1 MFTGP
6 SPSTSAGVL
15 KLLPDE
21 YLQVLF
27 FLFFRPC
34 CVAGRILVPQL
45 GTEPPRELPPWRL
58 FEELLSG
65 EKVFKK
71 LTP

>member
-1 MFTGP
+1 MGTEALVGRG
-6 SPSTSAGVL
+6 SVSAKGAVGR
-15 KLLPDE
+15 
-21 YLQVLF
+21 V
-27 FLFFRPC
+27 
-34 CVAGRILVPQL
+34 VNRILVPQL